1 MTDNQFNILFIT
13 QDDPFYIK
21 LFFEEFFNNY
31 EDLSNIKALVIS
43 KTMGDENFADVIKR
57 FYNFYGF
64 YDFVN
69 MGIRYAFCK
78 GMNYLS
84 RTFRL
89 QKFYSIER
97 LCDFHHIPVIHHN
110 NINDE
115 HFLEDIKP
123 YSLDL
128 IISVAAP
135 VIFKKDI
142 INLPQFGC
150 INIHHA
156 KLPRYRGMMPNFWQM
171 YHGNN
176 TVGITIHTINPKIDD
191 GEIILQRE
199 VEIQRQES
207 LDSLIKRTKKIGAAL
222 MIEAIA
228 SIKKGNIAF
237 LPNDSSQASY
247 YSFPTRDDVKKFKAQ
262 GYKLL

>member
-1 MTDNQFNILFIT
+1 MDDKQFNILFVT

-21 LFFEEFFNNY
+21 IFFEEFLKNY
-31 EDLSNIKALVIS
+31 EAPQDVKALVIS
-43 KTMGDENFADVIKR
+43 KTMGDERLADFIKR
-57 FYNFYGF
+57 VYGFYGF
-64 YDFVN
+64 YDFVR
-69 MGIRYAFCK
+69 MGMRYTFSK
-78 GMNYLS
+78 SMNYLS
-84 RTFRL
+84 RTFTL

-97 LCDFHHIPVIHHN
+97 LCEFHHIPVIHHN

-115 HFLEDIKP
+115 HFLQDIKA
-123 YSLDL
+123 YDLDL

-135 VIFKKDI
+135 VIFKKEI
-142 INLPQFGC
+142 ISLPRFGC

-176 TVGITIHTINPKIDD
+176 TAGITIHKINPKIDD

-228 SIKKGNIAF
+228 AIKKGDVPS
-237 LPNDSSQASY
+237 LPNDSSMASY
-247 YSFPTRDDVKKFKAQ
+247 HSFPTKDDVKKFKGM